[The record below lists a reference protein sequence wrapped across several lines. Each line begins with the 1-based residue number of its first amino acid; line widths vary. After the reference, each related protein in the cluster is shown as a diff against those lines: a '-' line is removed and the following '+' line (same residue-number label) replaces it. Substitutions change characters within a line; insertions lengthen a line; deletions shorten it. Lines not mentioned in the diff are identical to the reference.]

1 MKCQKEIFLLRGG
14 RQNAILWAAGIP
26 TPEQSTCLD
35 GRLPSSV
42 VEELSTGTA
51 LSYRYCWPGHYCS
64 YVVCQETM
72 FRNIFGP
79 ADLATYYC
87 WFTMVH
93 SQDRTHVDHCPNSP
107 TKIILSL
114 DPLAIKK
121 QERQIR

>member
-1 MKCQKEIFLLRGG
+1 MPKGNISLAAGWTAKCDPRDS
-14 RQNAILWAAGIP
+14 GIP

-51 LSYRYCWPGHYCS
+51 LTYRYCWPGHYCS

-93 SQDRTHVDHCPNSP
+93 SQDRTCRS
-107 TKIILSL
+107 LS
-114 DPLAIKK
+114 
-121 QERQIR
+121 